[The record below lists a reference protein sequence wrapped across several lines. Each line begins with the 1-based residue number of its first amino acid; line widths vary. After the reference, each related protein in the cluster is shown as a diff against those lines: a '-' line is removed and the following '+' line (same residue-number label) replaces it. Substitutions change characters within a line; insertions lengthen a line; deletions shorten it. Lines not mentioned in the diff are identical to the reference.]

1 MVESQPSKLLVA
13 GPIPVSRSK
22 FEDPEGRMYSMA
34 QEQFQVDRTTALYER
49 PAMDI
54 VDGATF
60 AEVKKAIESV
70 FVAGNVE
77 KFLKSVER
85 SGMRIRDFE
94 VVLNSGKLS
103 VGAAGWYAAL
113 SPGDQGQIREFYLA
127 SLERVDLALRD
138 KHFKIYAYY

>member
-1 MVESQPSKLLVA
+1 
-13 GPIPVSRSK
+13 
-22 FEDPEGRMYSMA
+22 MA

-60 AEVKKAIESV
+60 AEVKKAIVSG
-70 FVAGNVE
+70 FAAGNVE

-94 VVLNSGKLS
+94 VVLKSGKLG
-103 VGAAGWYAAL
+103 VGTARWYQTL
-113 SPGDQGQIREFYLA
+113 SNGDQGQIREFYLA
-127 SLERVDLALRD
+127 SLERVESNLRD
-138 KHFKIYAYY
+138 KYFKIYAYY